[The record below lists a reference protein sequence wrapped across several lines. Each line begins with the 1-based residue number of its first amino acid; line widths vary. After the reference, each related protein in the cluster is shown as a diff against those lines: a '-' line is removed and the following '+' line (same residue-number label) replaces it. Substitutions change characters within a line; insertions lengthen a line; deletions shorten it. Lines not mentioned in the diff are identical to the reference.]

1 MPIYVYKC
9 KGCGE
14 LYEHH
19 QHGFNAPRALV
30 VRCDQAD
37 NPTGKMYAFRHHAG
51 ETIKTHTQGDYQF
64 TPHFDAGAGRS
75 FGSKAEYKAWQR
87 ANTDADGAMPEPV
100 AGRRKVAMY
109 EEAAHAC
116 EVNQQVQ
123 IDEKAQREALGKAY
137 DAAHRELAACQA
149 IGVKAPS
156 LDD

>member
-1 MPIYVYKC
+1 MPIYCYKC
-9 KGCGE
+9 FRCGDVIE
-14 LYEHH
+14 
-19 QHGFNAPRALV
+19 RLV
-30 VRCDQAD
+30 RGYNPPSEIRHECTDTILNCAVRYVPAEI
-37 NPTGKMYAFRHHAG
+37 P
-51 ETIKTHTQGDYQF
+51 KTHTQGDYQF
-64 TPHFDAGAGRS
+64 TQHYDAGAGRS
-75 FGSKAEYKAWQR
+75 FASKAEYTAWQR

-123 IDEKAQREALGKAY
+123 INEKAQREALGKAY

-149 IGVKAPS
+149 MGVKAPS

>member
-1 MPIYVYKC
+1 MAIYAYKC
-9 KGCGE
+9 DQCHEVFERLVRG
-14 LYEHH
+14 YR
-19 QHGFNAPRALV
+19 APKTHVHACPAHNGHRMGA
-30 VRCDQAD
+30 VR
-37 NPTGKMYAFRHHAG
+37 YLAG
-51 ETIKTHTQGDYQF
+51 EVPVAHTQGDYHF
-64 TPHFDAGAGRS
+64 SPHFDLGAGRS
-75 FGSKAEYKAWQR
+75 FASNAEYKAWQR

-123 IDEKAQREALGKAY
+123 IDEKAQRQALGKAY

-149 IGVKAPS
+149 MGVKAPS